1 MMTLKE
7 TDFPASIETHMDKSH
22 ISPQTRNNWLI
33 VTVLTLSGLPLIVSG
48 LYFLFLP
55 QGGYQG
61 GRNAA
66 YGLVILFNRNTWD
79 LLHTW
84 AGVVLIATAALHIPL
99 HWSWITTMTKRIFK
113 IMFGQCERMNVHGQ
127 FNLLV
132 DGLIGLSGLIAAA
145 SGMVFLFFPSIHG
158 EQTLPDVLLFD
169 RSTWDVI
176 HTWSGVTMIAA
187 GILHFS
193 IHWRWICKVTAKLLF
208 FSPAHMTTAPGPSL
222 R

>member
-1 MMTLKE
+1 
-7 TDFPASIETHMDKSH
+7 MDKPH
-22 ISPQTRNNWLI
+22 ISQQTRNNWLI
-33 VTVLTLSGLPLIVSG
+33 AIVLTLSGLPLIASSS
-48 LYFLFLP
+48 YFLFLP

-61 GRNAA
+61 GRNAV
-66 YGLVILFNRNTWD
+66 YGPIILFNRNTWD

-99 HWSWITTMTKRIFK
+99 HWPWITTMTKRIFK
-113 IMFGQCERMNVHGQ
+113 IIFGQCERMNVHGQ

-145 SGMVFLFFPSIHG
+145 SGMVFLFFPGLHG

-193 IHWRWICKVTAKLLF
+193 IHWHWIRKVTSKLLL
-208 FSPAHMTTAPGPSL
+208 FSPALRTIAPGRSL
-222 R
+222 Q